1 MASSLNRFKRECY
14 SLSAT
19 NAQRDNSALDAV
31 ALHRMQKARCEHCPG
46 RTNRMTMRNGTALD
60 VDNILRQTKVL
71 GDRNGDG
78 RKRFV
83 NFDAL
88 DI

>member
-1 MASSLNRFKRECY
+1 
-14 SLSAT
+14 
-19 NAQRDNSALDAV
+19 
-31 ALHRMQKARCEHCPG
+31 MQKPRRQHRAG
-46 RTNRMTMRNGTALD
+46 RSNRMSVRNGTALD
-60 VDNILRQTKVL
+60 VDNILRQPKVL